1 MNSYPEN
8 EQVSFEIQV
17 VDATGKPY
25 EEACKATYSLFD
37 AKGKELFSGNNDNVT
52 STINIVVVAQHN
64 KLAEK
69 STKDIRKLVVK
80 FMKSDDSLISAV
92 STPYFIYSKTPL
104 VVGQNSFVTYEEYLL
119 IASMTP
125 HLDNF
130 EGATK
135 DQVVVALQEARDRLC
150 RLRYRISANQYRQE
164 NVGYVS
170 EVAWRPRAITD
181 DDPLGLSLLRFSLD
195 DVTTEEFSTMPEKF
209 RNAVAKAQVIEAN
222 AVLAPTDSIEDKRRR
237 GLILETVHEVKQ
249 MFSNVRP
256 VNEKITSEAMK
267 VLAPY
272 LDTTMRIG
280 RA

>member
-8 EQVSFEIQV
+8 EQISFEIQV

-25 EEACKATYSLFD
+25 EEACKATYGLFD